1 MFKYKNGFTLIELL
15 VVIAI
20 IAILAA
26 ILFPVFARAR
36 EKARQTT
43 CQSNQRQLAA
53 GILMWSQ
60 DHDEKLPKYNE
71 WQSISNDQ
79 KAFDC
84 PSTSQISNDYFYF
97 GANRNGNEGMLSSLV
112 LGDIEI
118 PNETPVI
125 TDNKP
130 GTPIYV
136 DCGTNDYIKLSD
148 VTNKMDVRHSNSCIT
163 AWLDGHVTTVTNGL
177 SRSQIWASMRDRDNS
192 IFFNWSAPAYFTF
205 LDPGGGNPPSNTT
218 PSRYGVRFFG
228 KLSTALPS
236 IYTVEYTMQYK
247 NISGGKYPFSYFGFG
262 YPLTVMD
269 STSANTN
276 PPYASLTGGMLLGSF
291 QRFDAYADQ
300 SKVQVITASPVTI
313 FDTGVASV
321 GLSSAIENRLYS
333 FVATINGTAGKFNMY
348 YGSKKLTA
356 SDVSFTA
363 PAINANTSVIG
374 VITSNESGGKHQLTL
389 SNMAIYVP

>member
-1 MFKYKNGFTLIELL
+1 MSNKYKKGFTLIELL

-43 CQSNQRQLAA
+43 CQSNQRQLVA

-60 DHDEKLPKYNE
+60 DHDEKLPKFGE
-71 WQSISNDQ
+71 WQSISSDQ

-84 PSTSQISNDYFYF
+84 PSTSQIGNDYFYF
-97 GANRNGNEGMLSSLV
+97 GASRNGNEGMLSSLV
-112 LGDIEI
+112 LGDIDT
-118 PNETPVI
+118 PHETPVI

-136 DCGTNDYIKLSD
+136 DSGTNDYIRLSD
-148 VTNKMDVRHSNSCIT
+148 VTNKMDVRHSNSCIA
-163 AWLDGHVTTVTNGL
+163 AWLDGHVTTVTGGL
-177 SRSQIWASMRDRDNS
+177 NRPQIWASMRDRDNS
-192 IFFNWSAPAYFTF
+192 IFFNWSSPAYFTF
-205 LDPGGGNPPSNTT
+205 QDSGTGT
-218 PSRYGVRFFG
+218 PSSATPARYGVRFFG

-236 IYTVEYTMQYK
+236 IYTVEYTMQYN

-269 STSANTN
+269 SISAHTN
-276 PPYASLTGGMLLGSF
+276 PPYAPLTGGMLLGSF
-291 QRFDAYADQ
+291 QRFDQYTDQ
-300 SKVQVITASPVTI
+300 SKVQVITASPVTR
-313 FDTGVASV
+313 FDTGAASV
-321 GLSSAIENRLYS
+321 GLSSATEGKLYS
-333 FVATINGTAGKFNMY
+333 FVATINGTSGKFNMY
-348 YGSKKLTA
+348 DGKKKLTS

-363 PAINANTSVIG
+363 PAISANTSVIG
-374 VITSNESGGKHQLTL
+374 VITSNEAGGKHKLTL